1 MLGNT
6 RKQEMTQKKME
17 KKKWKDACSKERRKG
32 GKWRGNGNRNKA
44 AVQHRSKDLRNESI
58 FWRLNFAVR

>member
-32 GKWRGNGNRNKA
+32 GK
-44 AVQHRSKDLRNESI
+44 
-58 FWRLNFAVR
+58 